1 VALSLLD
8 ELSWFDDALCA
19 KAPRS
24 MSWFPDGLPGGGLT
38 SATVAQIKAAQAY
51 CAVCPVREACLDYAL
66 TNEIQH
72 GIWGGETEAARRK
85 VLQQRRRAA
94 R

>member
-1 VALSLLD
+1 MDLSLLD
-8 ELSWFDDALCA
+8 ELSWYDQALCA

-38 SATVAQIKAAQAY
+38 SETVAQIKAAQAY
-51 CAVCPVREACLDYAL
+51 CNVCVVRGACLDYAL
-66 TNEIQH
+66 NNEIQH
-72 GIWGGETEAARRK
+72 GIWGGETEGARRK
-85 VLQQRRRAA
+85 VLQQRRRA